1 MENRIKDTDEHCR
14 LVALGAAQI
23 SYAIT
28 RSLGVDRRVQYT
40 ADEEKSMLYDPDT
53 KERTQAIAEN
63 LMFFYRDALDQL
75 TGRDD
80 IPIHD
85 V

>member
-1 MENRIKDTDEHCR
+1 MEKTKNIEEHVR

-63 LMFFYRDALDQL
+63 LMFFTGTLL
-75 TGRDD
+75 TS
-80 IPIHD
+80 
-85 V
+85 